1 MWQNDLHQVQ
11 STRGSDDDVCASEI
25 IPRIV
30 DWYTQ
35 LAPYTIC
42 MQLIKIQ
49 YMSDDVEDTNYM
61 MQHREFL
68 CIAT

>member
-1 MWQNDLHQVQ
+1 M
-11 STRGSDDDVCASEI
+11 TMCALPKLFHELWI
-25 IPRIV
+25 DTP
-30 DWYTQ
+30 Q

-42 MQLIKIQ
+42 MLLIKIQ

-61 MQHREFL
+61 TQHREFL